1 MCGVCML
8 CAVVDMCSV
17 CMWCAV
23 YLCGMACAC
32 LVLGLTETIF
42 CYGSSQGSTTSN
54 LLAASSLSNLHSNSL
69 VSQVCTSGPCSE
81 THLVYMGKD
90 EYHAYRVVLD
100 PGMLCKPSLLMS
112 WQCGPIL
119 SSISPS

>member
-1 MCGVCML
+1 MH
-8 CAVVDMCSV
+8 VVCSV
-17 CMWCAV
+17 PVWYGMCMSCIRIDRDYILLWK
-23 YLCGMACAC
+23 
-32 LVLGLTETIF
+32 LTRINYF
-42 CYGSSQGSTTSN
+42 K

-119 SSISPS
+119 SSISLS